1 MVRAIVG
8 NPDCLN
14 DFLELA
20 KDAEAEFA
28 TCKIGHKR
36 NLFSFLWRLL
46 WSKQVNQDVH
56 CD

>member
-28 TCKIGHKR
+28 TCKIGDKR
-36 NLFSFLWRLL
+36 YLFSFLWRLL
-46 WSKQVNQDVH
+46 
-56 CD
+56 